1 MCLHECDLLNCVVT
15 QPTLS
20 CYSDLGDHLWF
31 EKLSLPIL
39 IFALVDLWTGLDTS
53 IYTVLIT
60 FDLILIAA
68 ARPKAPGIECT
79 GHMLRP

>member
-1 MCLHECDLLNCVVT
+1 M
-15 QPTLS
+15 
-20 CYSDLGDHLWF
+20 DLGLDI
-31 EKLSLPIL
+31 STCIL
-39 IFALVDLWTGLDTS
+39 I
-53 IYTVLIT
+53 I

>member
-1 MCLHECDLLNCVVT
+1 MH
-15 QPTLS
+15 
-20 CYSDLGDHLWF
+20 
-31 EKLSLPIL
+31 IL
-39 IFALVDLWTGLDTS
+39 I
-53 IYTVLIT
+53 I